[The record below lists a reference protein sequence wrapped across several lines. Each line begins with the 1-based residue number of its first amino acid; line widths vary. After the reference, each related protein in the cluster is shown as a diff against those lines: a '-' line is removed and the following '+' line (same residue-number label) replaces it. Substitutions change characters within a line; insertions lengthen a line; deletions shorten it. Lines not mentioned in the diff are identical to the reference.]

1 MNGPAPIPVRTD
13 ALGRAR
19 AAAARRV
26 MDTVLRRVDVEVLD
40 AHTPTPG
47 PDRPAIVMHDPESFY
62 ARLGAWHK
70 VAVGEGYTEGDWSPA
85 PGQDLAAVLRPFADR
100 LSDGMPSPLRKLRRL
115 ADQALPRSTR
125 NTLSG
130 SRANIEAH
138 YDLSNEMFAAFLD
151 DSLSYSCALFDEN
164 RPWEEQTLEDA
175 QLRKTDAAL
184 DRAGV
189 GEGTRV
195 LEIGTGWGTLA
206 IRAAQRGAEVVTIT
220 LSREQAQLAEKR
232 LAEAGVAE
240 RVEVRLQDYR
250 EVEGDFD
257 AVVSIEM
264 VEAVGEEFWPTY
276 FGTIDDRL
284 APGGTAVVQAITLPH
299 DRHLSTRNTYGWIQ
313 KYIFP
318 GGALPSVD
326 AIERTCTAHTDL
338 RVRSVHAFGQHYAET
353 LRRWRTAFLESW
365 PTIEDLGF
373 DDRFR
378 RIWEFYLAYC
388 QAGFSAGAIDVGQIV
403 LNRPPRGPVAAG

>member
-1 MNGPAPIPVRTD
+1 MNGPAPIPVRTHPV
-13 ALGRAR
+13 GRAR
-19 AAAARRV
+19 AAAARTV
-26 MDTVLRRVDVEVLD
+26 MDQVLRKVDVDVLTD
-40 AHTPTPG
+40 PARATAG
-47 PDRPAIVMHDPESFY
+47 RPAIVMHDPDSFY
-62 ARLGAWHK
+62 ARLGASHK

-85 PGQDLAAVLRPFADR
+85 PGHDLAAVLRPFAER
-100 LSDGMPSPLRKLRRL
+100 LGDGLPRPLRAMRHL

-125 NTLSG
+125 NTLTG
-130 SRANIEAH
+130 SRRNIEAH

-151 DSLSYSCALFDEN
+151 PSMTYSCALFDEN
-164 RPWEEQTLEDA
+164 EPWEDQTLTDA

-189 GEGTRV
+189 GEGTRL

-206 IRAAQRGAEVVTIT
+206 IRAAERGAEVVTIT
-220 LSREQAQLAEKR
+220 LSREQAAYAEKR
-232 LAEAGVAE
+232 LAEAGLSD

-250 EVEGDFD
+250 EVDGDFD

-299 DRHLSTRNTYGWIQ
+299 ERYLSTRNTYGWIQ

-318 GGALPSVD
+318 GGALPSVQ
-326 AIERTCTAHTDL
+326 AVERACAGHTAL

-353 LRRWRTAFLESW
+353 LRRWRTAFLAAW
-365 PTIEDLGF
+365 PTVEELGF

-388 QAGFSAGAIDVGQIV
+388 QAGFSAGALDVDQIV
-403 LNRPPRGPVAAG
+403 LDRPPRGPVAAG